1 MVEILE
7 GAIRMKDKNL
17 PESWNEAKS
26 AMRKVISTYQ
36 AFVYSVKELCDLLD
50 WEYEYQI
57 ARLLPVRKFDRLKT
71 DHFQEVFESQEEGM
85 KEAMFDLDKRRK
97 GLAKKQELM
106 AQFNLTEEEID
117 TMLEAIKTN

>member
-1 MVEILE
+1 
-7 GAIRMKDKNL
+7 MKDKNL

-26 AMRKVISTYQ
+26 AMRKVISSHQ
-36 AFVYSVKELCDLLD
+36 AFVYSVKELCDLLG

-57 ARLLPVRKFDRLKT
+57 ARLFPVRKFDRLKT
-71 DHFQEVFESQEEGM
+71 DHFKEVFELQEESM
-85 KEAMFDLDKRRK
+85 KEAMFDLDKKRK
-97 GLAKKQELM
+97 GFAKKQELM